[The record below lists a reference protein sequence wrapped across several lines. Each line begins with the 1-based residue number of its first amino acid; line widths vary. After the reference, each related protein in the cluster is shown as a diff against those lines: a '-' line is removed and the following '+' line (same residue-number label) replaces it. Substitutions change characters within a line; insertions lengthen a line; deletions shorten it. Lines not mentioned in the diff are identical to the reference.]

1 MHGLRSL
8 TLALLIGSALCAGAR
23 ADAVASA
30 GRYPIADRGRLLLPV
45 PPGWIEQ
52 VERPAPG
59 AAPKIFFG
67 TRTPPA
73 FLVTLNTALTGAP
86 ADATL
91 RAQAAALLDAARPQA
106 RELDIELQR
115 LHGRAGAGY
124 YFNATDIAPA
134 PGSFEFLTRG
144 VLQIG
149 PLTVEFTVLSN
160 EQRAR
165 IVGQALDLLERAV
178 FLERPTTPAAE

>member
-1 MHGLRSL
+1 MRR
-8 TLALLIGSALCAGAR
+8 GAR
-23 ADAVASA
+23 ALLLALALDAGASA
-30 GRYPIADRGRLLLPV
+30 AADGGRYPIANEGLLLLPV
-45 PPGWIEQ
+45 PQGWIEQ
-52 VERPAPG
+52 VERAAPG
-59 AAPKIFFG
+59 APPKIFFG

-86 ADATL
+86 ADAAL
-91 RAQAAALLDAARPQA
+91 RAQAAAMLDAARPQA

-115 LHGRAGAGY
+115 LHGRAGTGF
-124 YFNATDIAPA
+124 YFDATDIAPA

-144 VLQIG
+144 VLQVG